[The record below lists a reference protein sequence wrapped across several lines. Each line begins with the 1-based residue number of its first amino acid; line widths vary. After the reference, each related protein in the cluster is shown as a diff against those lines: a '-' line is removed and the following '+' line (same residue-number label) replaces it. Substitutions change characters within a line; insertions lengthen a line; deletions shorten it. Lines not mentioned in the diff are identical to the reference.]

1 MDKLIT
7 LLHSNAGY
15 SHEQLAEYLSLTT
28 QEVAAKIKQLEEEGV
43 ILGYAC
49 VINPEKLSKD
59 HARAYIEV
67 KVTPE
72 RGGGFDRVGERIAR
86 FDQVSS
92 CMVLAGAYDLLVVV
106 EGSHIRDIA
115 QFVTEKLSTLDGVV
129 STATHFHLKTYKEGG
144 IKFSSEPALERMS
157 VSP

>member
-1 MDKLIT
+1 MDPLIT
-7 LLHSNAGY
+7 LLRSNAGY
-15 SHEQLAEYLSLTT
+15 SHEQLAEYLSLTP
-28 QEVAAKIKQLEEEGV
+28 QEVAAKIKQLEEQGV
-43 ILGYAC
+43 ILGHAC
-49 VINPEKLSKD
+49 VINPEKLSKE

-86 FDQVSS
+86 FDQVRS

-115 QFVTEKLSTLDGVV
+115 QFVTEKLSTLDGVI
-129 STATHFHLKTYKEGG
+129 STATHFHLKSYKEAG

>member
-15 SHEQLAEYLSLTT
+15 SHEQLAEYLSLSP
-28 QEVAAKIKQLEEEGV
+28 QEVANKIKQLEEDGV
-43 ILGYAC
+43 ILGYTC
-49 VINPEKLSKD
+49 VVNPETLSD
-59 HARAYIEV
+59 ERARAYIEV

-72 RGGGFDRVGERIAR
+72 RGGGFDRVGNRIAR

-115 QFVTEKLSTLDGVV
+115 QFVTEKLSTLDGVI
-129 STATHFHLKTYKEGG
+129 STATHFHLKSYKEGG
-144 IKFSSEPALERMS
+144 IRFASEPTLERMS